1 MYPPEVF
8 LAVALLEAQRLPTNA
23 IYHNARHIKRKTFLG
38 GGLLFLQLACQLIS
52 RTHIFLKRNSLLHRQ
67 NGFVDS
73 GDIVVGV
80 CLK

>member
-8 LAVALLEAQRLPTNA
+8 LAVALLEAQRLPTNV

-38 GGLLFLQLACQLIS
+38 GGLFSVQLACHLTS
-52 RTHIFLKRNSLLHRQ
+52 RTHIFLKDNSLLHRQ
-67 NGFVDS
+67 NGSADS